1 MKPSFLVVAFAPEQR
16 VRSFL
21 TFSRWKSQGQ
31 RQMGFA
37 IPNRSIPA
45 ARSQSRRYVPLTER
59 VKGTMQVRKQGANE
73 GWVFP
78 SKQARSAH
86 ITDREVSQQRLEVPS
101 NWRVFP
107 KEWSCTVLAVAS
119 QRMPWED
126 VHWVEF
132 SGLTSLGVHET

>member
-37 IPNRSIPA
+37 IPNLSIPA

-59 VKGTMQVRKQGANE
+59 VKGTCWCASKAHE

-78 SKQARSAH
+78 SKKARSRH
-86 ITDREVSQQRLEVPS
+86 ITDRGGGLQ
-101 NWRVFP
+101 
-107 KEWSCTVLAVAS
+107 AVAGS
-119 QRMPWED
+119 SAIGGYSE
-126 VHWVEF
+126 
-132 SGLTSLGVHET
+132 GVVL